1 MSTSGGKY
9 VPFNMASFN
18 PNDYQHLRDPA
29 TASFAKVLG
38 KGRSM
43 SPSDVAASLSPQQ
56 LSGVDVGENDDN
68 VRARNGK
75 LAALSAEDLIKFAES
90 EGTTVEQLCRKEPCR
105 EVIQRLLFNEQF
117 KKMQF
122 DQLCSDLVTAQ
133 NKLGH
138 CQEEEVELVERLQV
152 LTKEE
157 KDLSEMF
164 AELQSKDR
172 ELSQTTAE
180 LKKEKASF
188 NDRQFLLESQVK
200 IWTNNLAKS
209 QQALSRAIWKK
220 PGAALD
226 DDSDGVS
233 FRSSGGSTVANMSRY
248 DESRLERITSPSKLP
263 YGRLA
268 GDGVLDFSETRALR
282 LAGTARARATA
293 FSARQTWAER
303 DSLSS
308 CGSTDYRTGVA
319 SSSRSLSG
327 TLAISRGGNAITSAA
342 SLPSPNLN
350 NARLQRKA
358 NTTTTTTTKNIRQ
371 LLLLDPISSSLSSPI
386 KVVQPDPFRVGVSS
400 TSLSL
405 EIGKS
410 AFERGRGARDE
421 RGRGRKN
428 GEEGGGGSRERGY
441 GYNEDDQG
449 VDDSASVFSSL
460 SALTSST
467 IGIQSVTS
475 HSHSHSQ
482 VSSGSGCG
490 KGRHKLGV
498 VRVKHVPIVVPADP
512 GISV

>member
-1 MSTSGGKY
+1 M
-9 VPFNMASFN
+9 
-18 PNDYQHLRDPA
+18 
-29 TASFAKVLG
+29 
-38 KGRSM
+38 
-43 SPSDVAASLSPQQ
+43 
-56 LSGVDVGENDDN
+56 
-68 VRARNGK
+68 
-75 LAALSAEDLIKFAES
+75 
-90 EGTTVEQLCRKEPCR
+90 
-105 EVIQRLLFNEQF
+105 IQRLLFNEQF

-122 DQLCSDLVTAQ
+122 DRLCSDLVTAQ

-138 CQEEEVELVERLQV
+138 CQEEEMELVERLQV
-152 LTKEE
+152 LTQEE

-209 QQALSRAIWKK
+209 RQALSRAIWKK
-220 PGAALD
+220 PGEAL
-226 DDSDGVS
+226 DDSDGLS
-233 FRSSGGSTVANMSRY
+233 FRSIGGSTVANISRY

-293 FSARQTWAER
+293 FSARQTWSER

-308 CGSTDYRTGVA
+308 CGTADYRTGRA

-327 TLAISRGGNAITSAA
+327 TYAITSAA

-350 NARLQRKA
+350 N
-358 NTTTTTTTKNIRQ
+358 TTTSKNK

-386 KVVQPDPFRVGVSS
+386 KVVQPDPFRVGASS

-410 AFERGRGARDE
+410 AFERGRGARGE
-421 RGRGRKN
+421 RGRGRKH

-441 GYNEDDQG
+441 NEDA

-467 IGIQSVTS
+467 RTIGIQSATS

-482 VSSGSGCG
+482 VSTGSGSG

-498 VRVKHVPIVVPADP
+498 VRVKDVPMQIPVDPA
-512 GISV
+512 ISV